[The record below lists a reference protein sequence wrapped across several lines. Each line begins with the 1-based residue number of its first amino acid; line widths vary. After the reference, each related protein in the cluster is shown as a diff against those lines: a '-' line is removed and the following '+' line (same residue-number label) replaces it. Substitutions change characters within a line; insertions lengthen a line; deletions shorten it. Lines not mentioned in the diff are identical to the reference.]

1 MVSIT
6 KAASEIKDRHM
17 KFIEAN
23 YHLHNPRLIEER
35 RKLME
40 EGAVASEPWVG
51 ATPSYILGEKFKD
64 LNLPSPVIEILEG
77 LNQPYLDV
85 YDPPYLHQ
93 AKALEAFFS
102 EEKNLIVSTGTG
114 SGKTEIFLYSILG
127 QLALE
132 AERGETTDVRGFRS
146 IILYP
151 MNALVADQMSRLR
164 QLLGSDVGAEELEK
178 RFGRRVQFGMY
189 LSRKVQH

>member
-6 KAASEIKDRHM
+6 KAASEIKDRHI

-64 LNLPSPVIEILEG
+64 LNLPSPVIEILER

-85 YDPPYLHQ
+85 YDPPYLH
-93 AKALEAFFS
+93 
-102 EEKNLIVSTGTG
+102 
-114 SGKTEIFLYSILG
+114 
-127 QLALE
+127 
-132 AERGETTDVRGFRS
+132 
-146 IILYP
+146 
-151 MNALVADQMSRLR
+151 
-164 QLLGSDVGAEELEK
+164 
-178 RFGRRVQFGMY
+178 
-189 LSRKVQH
+189 